1 VSVTFLTDKRLK
13 SATQDQT
20 VDLIQKFESLN
31 GLNCLD
37 LVEQTTDGRSG
48 GAATGSWYRVRPSY
62 REKAS

>member
-31 GLNCLD
+31 GLNCHLILSNRRPTAD
-37 LVEQTTDGRSG
+37 PAEQR
-48 GAATGSWYRVRPSY
+48 
-62 REKAS
+62 REAGIA